1 MVLIRAVIVDDEV
14 DSAEV
19 FAEFLQLKGIDV
31 VGLGRNGKEAVELYT
46 KHKPDVIFL
55 DLMMPQYDG
64 FYAIEQIRKIT
75 LDAKIIIITAF
86 YTESM
91 IKRLNG
97 LGVDDVFQKPY
108 SIKQITSLLYEKIK
122 T

>member
-1 MVLIRAVIVDDEV
+1 VVLIRAVIVDDEV

-46 KHKPDVIFL
+46 KHTPDVIFL
-55 DLMMPQYDG
+55 DLIMPQYDG
-64 FYAIEQIRKIT
+64 FYAIEEIRKIHF
-75 LDAKIIIITAF
+75 DAKIIVITAF

-91 IKRLNG
+91 IKRLND

-108 SIKQITSLLYEKIK
+108 SIKQITNLLYEKIK
-122 T
+122 A